1 MAFTEDSLKAK
12 LSSLN
17 ETQEAISTVG
27 QWILFHRRHAE
38 RIAQVWLQRMREST
52 PNKKLVLIYLANE
65 ITQTSKMRKK
75 EEFLRAYEPILAEAT
90 TIAYRGSP
98 HEIQNKIRRVVEVW
112 RQRQIF
118 NQAVQQNVE
127 RSLDEIDRSKSTRKP
142 ALGGSLFSSSSVP
155 PELTPVAPL
164 ATSLQ
169 KAELATKPAVTTA
182 NQDYEKLTNPNAA
195 IPSPPMHAAGLAA
208 LCKKLAIAEGAV
220 AESIKARKALVEGLE
235 QLLKSN
241 QSRLEQEEA
250 QVADF
255 KTRKEAIES
264 RKRAVEEA
272 ILKGLSAAEQNRIS
286 TAPLPVAT
294 TSPVGAT
301 FAPAQERPQVEELT
315 PPPMESFTPTGSPQL
330 AAAPKTELVP
340 DIGDDVMP
348 EPAAQPVIPETA
360 SAPLDQTTQ
369 PEFATTMGEPNQ
381 HIAADLLKS
390 LQHAKPGAEGGVY
403 GQNAYQNAY
412 KKRKM
417 SRSAGEDDF
426 AAFAGDRD
434 MAGID
439 DNFAELI

>member
-1 MAFTEDSLKAK
+1 MK
-12 LSSLN
+12 
-17 ETQEAISTVG
+17 
-27 QWILFHRRHAE
+27 
-38 RIAQVWLQRMREST
+38 EST

-90 TIAYRGSP
+90 TVAYKGSP
-98 HEIQNKIRRVVEVW
+98 HDIQNKIRRVVEVW

-118 NQAVQQNVE
+118 NQAVQQAVE
-127 RSLDEIDRSKSTRKP
+127 KSIDEVDRSKSSTRKP
-142 ALGGSLFSSSSVP
+142 ALGGSLFSTSTVP

-164 ATSLQ
+164 ATALQ
-169 KAELATKPAVTTA
+169 KADVATKPAVTTA

-208 LCKKLAIAEGAV
+208 LCKKLALAEGAV
-220 AESIKARKALVEGLE
+220 AQSIKARKALITGLE
-235 QLLKSN
+235 QLLETNKSK
-241 QSRLEQEEA
+241 LEQEEA
-250 QVADF
+250 QAADL
-255 KTRKEAIES
+255 KTRKDAIES

-294 TSPVGAT
+294 TSPVAAT
-301 FAPAQERPQVEELT
+301 FAPAQERPEVEELT
-315 PPPMESFTPTGSPQL
+315 PPPMESFTPIGSPQQ
-330 AAAPKTELVP
+330 AAAARNDPVP

-348 EPAAQPVIPETA
+348 EPAAQTVEPETA
-360 SAPLDQTTQ
+360 PAPAHHTTQ

-381 HIAADLLKS
+381 HVAADLLKS
-390 LQHAKPGAEGGVY
+390 LQHPRPGADGGVY
-403 GQNAYQNAY
+403 GQQHAYDGTH

-417 SRSAGEDDF
+417 SRTAADDDF